1 MATRLQTLRGRVMHL
16 KELTSLNAQS
26 INWKPSMPVF
36 SKVMIFTASK
46 SRNVKGFSILELVVA
61 SSVALTILGVS
72 LGMLS
77 EQRRWVLG
85 DQTRATAN
93 DGLRLA
99 SDLIGQDIK
108 QAGERLESDTFLP
121 GISIIP
127 GASAGLPSTLVLQRQ
142 LLTEKLPVC
151 QTISANSTSSTID
164 IAVVTAPTV
173 ANCVYSYSAPP
184 AGELTTAL
192 TTLQPDDDLRSWRT
206 FRCTQDSPAANGTDP
221 CTSTN
226 SATAW
231 AYIHDPKTNQGEFFR
246 YSVEEKGSCVTS
258 TAFLPSTA
266 RICQKIRRADSTP
279 WKYTYTYTPSD
290 PSDPDNLANPLRA
303 PSAQPQLYLLEE
315 RRYFLEA
322 DIDTARTDDYVLK
335 LSVNRQEPKRIAN
348 QLSNFQVWSKV
359 PTAYTSAPFSAP
371 GTWGCGAGGATPTS
385 PNPTVPTQWYC
396 TGFNFNNTITLD
408 PASRFQYIKD
418 WQDLQGVR
426 ISLTGI
432 LTDQQLGAL
441 TEDQKS
447 KVDPSN
453 PTSPLKL
460 ISEFFPRN
468 VASR

>member
-1 MATRLQTLRGRVMHL
+1 
-16 KELTSLNAQS
+16 
-26 INWKPSMPVF
+26 MPVF

-46 SRNVKGFSILELVVA
+46 NRNVEGFSILELIVA

-108 QAGERLESDTFLP
+108 QAGERLESDTILP

-164 IAVVTAPTV
+164 VAVITAPTV

-184 AGELTTAL
+184 GGELSTTL
-192 TTLQPDDDLRSWRT
+192 TTLQPEDDLRSFRT
-206 FRCTQDSPAANGTDP
+206 FRCTQDGPAANNTDP
-221 CTSTN
+221 CTLTN
-226 SATAW
+226 GATAW
-231 AYIHDPKTNQGEFFR
+231 AYIHDPKTNLGEFFR
-246 YSVEEKGSCVTS
+246 YSIEERGSCLSS
-258 TAFLPSTA
+258 TAFLPAAA
-266 RICQKIRRADSTP
+266 RICQKIRRADSKP
-279 WKYTYTYTPSD
+279 WKYTYTYTPTN
-290 PSDPDNLANPLRA
+290 PNDPDSLANPLRA
-303 PSAQPQLYLLEE
+303 PAAQPQIYLLEE
-315 RRYFLEA
+315 RRYFLEP
-322 DIDTARTDDYVLK
+322 DTDTSRTDDYVLK
-335 LSVNRQEPKRIAN
+335 LSVNRQDPKRIAN
-348 QLSNFQVWSKV
+348 QISNFQAWSKV
-359 PTAYTSAPFSAP
+359 PAAYTSVPFSAP
-371 GTWGCGAGGATPTS
+371 GNWGCGAGGSAPTA

-396 TGFNFNNTITLD
+396 TGFNVNITETD
-408 PASRFQYIKD
+408 PVKRLQYLKD

-426 ISLTGI
+426 MTIAGI
-432 LTDQQLGAL
+432 NPNEQLL
-441 TEDQKS
+441 
-447 KVDPSN
+447 KVDT
-453 PTSPLKL
+453 TSTNNALKL
-460 ISEFFPRN
+460 TSEFFPRN